1 MNVELIRRDCLE
13 TVSHTAF
20 CCSDE
25 KGVVFRILI
34 VLLSLTVVRGN
45 WGIPKKS
52 RVSKNAISLISGML
66 QRKPTERL
74 GCLAGGYRDIK
85 NHPWMQEVNFV
96 KLVKKQIKV
105 RFCGLPRLFPP

>member
-1 MNVELIRRDCLE
+1 M
-13 TVSHTAF
+13 T
-20 CCSDE
+20 
-25 KGVVFRILI
+25 
-34 VLLSLTVVRGN
+34 
-45 WGIPKKS
+45 
-52 RVSKNAISLISGML
+52 GML

-105 RFCGLPRLFPP
+105 CILCELYFCATNLPLGSFHFTLQAPWTPKIDDPLDISNFDNFDADGDFAKGKKPLTAEEQQVFQDFQ